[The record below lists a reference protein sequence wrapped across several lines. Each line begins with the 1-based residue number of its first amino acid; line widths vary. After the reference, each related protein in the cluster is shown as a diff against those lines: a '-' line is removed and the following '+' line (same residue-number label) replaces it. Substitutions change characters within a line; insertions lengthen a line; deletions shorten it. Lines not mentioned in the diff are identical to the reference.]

1 MDRITVLIGVHN
13 AHYRGMLVQVLAQQA
28 DMQVVG
34 EAVGGPEAG
43 RLAAARQPDVLL
55 LDVGRPLAAGLEV
68 LRRLR
73 KKSPRTK
80 VLLLAEDPGDA
91 LGAEALAAGAK
102 GFLPRRATHDEI
114 LTATRL
120 VSSGGIWAPPSILAE
135 AVKHLVEQMNP
146 EGHSLPDGREPLTR

>member
-1 MDRITVLIGVHN
+1 MFVRL
-13 AHYRGMLVQVLAQQA
+13 LARQG
-28 DMQVVG
+28 DMRVVG

-55 LDVGRPLAAGLEV
+55 LDVGRPLAAGLEG

-80 VLLLAEDPGDA
+80 VLLLAGGPRGLRRAGEPGEG
-91 LGAEALAAGAK
+91 LGGEARGAGAK
-102 GFLPRRATHDEI
+102 GSLPRRATHDEI

-120 VSSGGIWAPPSILAE
+120 VSSGSIW
-135 AVKHLVEQMNP
+135 
-146 EGHSLPDGREPLTR
+146 